1 MERGLKS
8 EAARSKTRKINAAI
22 GPDVKRF
29 SHQIKRTRFSVHT
42 PTCVGSLSSS
52 PRTTMAPGFTTHS
65 AKTLRSIERSSAS
78 VALPRGPFSAAFTT
92 NIAGFDL
99 RHTG

>member
-1 MERGLKS
+1 MRHPLRRLGAPKYPSASLECHRVDEDPTAKPRMPGIKYFPLF
-8 EAARSKTRKINAAI
+8 
-22 GPDVKRF
+22 GP
-29 SHQIKRTRFSVHT
+29 
-42 PTCVGSLSSS
+42 VGVMLSSC
-52 PRTTMAPGFTTHS
+52 TMAPGFTTHS

-78 VALPRGPFSAAFTT
+78 VALALGPFSAAFTT